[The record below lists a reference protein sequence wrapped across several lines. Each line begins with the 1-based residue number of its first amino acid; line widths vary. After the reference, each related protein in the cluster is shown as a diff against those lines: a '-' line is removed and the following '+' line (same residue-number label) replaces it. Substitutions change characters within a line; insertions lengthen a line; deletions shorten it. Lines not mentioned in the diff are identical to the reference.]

1 MTFRRATRKAAAIA
15 TLLAFL
21 LQGALAFAMNG
32 SHASHAHLDVP
43 AATVHDVITNAH
55 DPAAGHHPDA
65 AEAMS
70 AGEAACD
77 DERGC
82 LCCIGSCA
90 SVLPAAAAAPAATPR
105 AQSPRFEPAFHLSRN
120 ATTHY
125 RPPIAL

>member
-1 MTFRRATRKAAAIA
+1 MTFSRATRKAAAIV

-21 LQGALAFAMNG
+21 LQSALAFAMSG
-32 SHASHAHLDVP
+32 SHLAHATAVTLTAVSDVTYHDHN
-43 AATVHDVITNAH
+43 AAEPHHHDA
-55 DPAAGHHPDA
+55 A

-77 DERGC
+77 DGRGC

-90 SVLPAAAAAPAATPR
+90 TVLPAAAAAQTTIPP
-105 AQSPRFEPAFHLSRN
+105 AQSPRSEPAFHLSRN
-120 ATTHY
+120 ATTPY